1 MQTPYLGE
9 GVEAL
14 VLDAREKALL
24 SLEAA
29 VGRKGKEGVI
39 LELRGLTDFAD
50 YFVIVTG
57 ETDVHIRAIA
67 DAVIDALEAAG
78 EKPHHV
84 EGYEDARW
92 VLIDCGDVIVHIFNP
107 EFREFYNLEGLWGDA
122 PVIARQEEERII
134 STA

>member
-1 MQTPYLGE
+1 MWGGILQTPYLGE

-29 VGRKGKEGVI
+29 VGRKGKEGLI

-92 VLIDCGDVIVHIFNP
+92 VLIDCGDVIVIASVSAN
-107 EFREFYNLEGLWGDA
+107 YGLGSPD
-122 PVIARQEEERII
+122 
-134 STA
+134 